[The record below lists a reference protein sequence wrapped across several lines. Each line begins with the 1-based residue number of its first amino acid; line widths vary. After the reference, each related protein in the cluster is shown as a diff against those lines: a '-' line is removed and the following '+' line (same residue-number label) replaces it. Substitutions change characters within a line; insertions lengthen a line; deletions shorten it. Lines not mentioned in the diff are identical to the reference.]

1 MCTWHS
7 YSAYSNVILQ
17 DPQFFMKAHNKMG
30 LGYKENYTALR
41 TLYYPSLPS
50 SIDVKPGQLRCGEH
64 VDYGSLTLLFQDE
77 NGGLQVSGSVDLCMQ
92 YWCAKYEVNA
102 FISDLLC
109 SLQVKTRTGGYIDV
123 PYMPEAVLLNGGAL
137 MQQWTGDK
145 IYAAVSI
152 ITLPET

>member
-1 MCTWHS
+1 
-7 YSAYSNVILQ
+7 
-17 DPQFFMKAHNKMG
+17 MKAHNKMG

-77 NGGLQVSGSVDLCMQ
+77 NGGLQVSRSVDKNFIAQFTIIVFKLVQSECVSYFMFI
-92 YWCAKYEVNA
+92 A
-102 FISDLLC
+102 F
-109 SLQVKTRTGGYIDV
+109 LQVKTRTGGYIDV

-145 IYAAVSI
+145 IYAAVSSY
-152 ITLPET
+152 L